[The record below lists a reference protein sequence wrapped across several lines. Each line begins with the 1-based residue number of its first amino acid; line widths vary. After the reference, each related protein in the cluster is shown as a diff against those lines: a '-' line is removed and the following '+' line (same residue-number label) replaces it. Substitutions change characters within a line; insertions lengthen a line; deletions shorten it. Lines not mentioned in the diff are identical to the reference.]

1 MDREENMSDKRDKLL
16 GIHEGL
22 DINTYMEMEL
32 IFSVFHSAP
41 NRWPPARSAGRRGVG
56 GARVSAPGWHGK
68 RSARRRVGGTT
79 GAVGE
84 KPSILFFPVN
94 RYV

>member
-1 MDREENMSDKRDKLL
+1 MSDKRDKLL

-32 IFSVFHSAP
+32 IFSVFHSTP
-41 NRWPPARSAGRRGVG
+41 NRWPLARSAGSGGGRRYDFL
-56 GARVSAPGWHGK
+56 PGRSRE
-68 RSARRRVGGTT
+68 RSAR
-79 GAVGE
+79 GE
-84 KPSILFFPVN
+84 RQAQGWWQSILFFLVD